1 MKRDDS
7 INRRLRRI
15 LRMNGIKQIDA
26 AEACGMNYQDFHR
39 AVSGRRPIYA
49 DEVEALAAAAGTDA
63 LTLLGKWDEE
73 GLRGDE

>member
-7 INRRLRRI
+7 INRRLKRL
-15 LRMNGIKQIDA
+15 LRHNGIKQTDA
-26 AEACGMNYQDFHR
+26 ATACGMNYQDFHR

-73 GLRGDE
+73 GLDGDE

>member
-7 INRRLRRI
+7 INRNLRKALRRS
-15 LRMNGIKQIDA
+15 GVKQVDA
-26 AEACGMNYQDFHR
+26 AKACGMKYQDFHR

-49 DEVEALAAAAGTDA
+49 DEVMALAAAAKTDP

-73 GLRGDE
+73 VLRSGE

>member
-7 INRRLRRI
+7 INRRLRGI
-15 LRMNGIKQIDA
+15 LRLNGIKQVDA
-26 AEACGMNYQDFHR
+26 ARVCGMSYGAFHR

-49 DEVEALAAAAGTDA
+49 DEVKALASAAGTDP

-73 GLRGDE
+73 ILRGY